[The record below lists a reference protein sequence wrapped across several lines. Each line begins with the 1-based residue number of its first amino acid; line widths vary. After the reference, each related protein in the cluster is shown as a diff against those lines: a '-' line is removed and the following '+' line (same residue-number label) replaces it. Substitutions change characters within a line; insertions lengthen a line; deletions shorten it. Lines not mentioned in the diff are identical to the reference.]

1 MIDGGICGIIPSMEK
16 LFFVVTAGPT
26 REFIDPV
33 RFISNP
39 STGKMGF
46 EIARAAIRRGHAATI
61 VAGPV
66 ALETPRGA
74 ARRDAVSARD
84 MMRETRLALAPL
96 DKSRTVFVATAAVAD
111 WRPAR
116 KAAKKLKKSDMPDTI
131 RLVRNP
137 DILKSVRGVKKI
149 GFAAETGDAVK
160 EAARKCRE
168 KNLEFVVAN
177 DVTLPGAGFGADTNI
192 ATFVRRDGS
201 LERKAIMTKRALA
214 EEIVKSAE
222 RLFI

>member
-1 MIDGGICGIIPSMEK
+1 MKQI
-16 LFFVVTAGPT
+16 FFVITAGPT

-46 EIARAAIRRGHAATI
+46 EIAGAAIRRGHRATI

-66 ALETPRGA
+66 FIDAPRGA
-74 ARRDAVSARD
+74 ERRDAVSARD
-84 MMRETRLALAPL
+84 MMRETRRALAVL

-111 WRPAR
+111 WRPA
-116 KAAKKLKKSDMPDTI
+116 KMAAKKLKKDRMPDTI
-131 RLVRNP
+131 KLVRNP

-149 GFAAETGDAVK
+149 GFAAETGDAVE

-168 KNLEFVVAN
+168 KNLELVVAN
-177 DVTLPGAGFGADTNI
+177 DVTLPGAGFGGDTNI
-192 ATFVRRDGS
+192 ATFVKRDGS
-201 LERKAIMTKRALA
+201 FERKSKMSKRALA
-214 EEIVKSAE
+214 IEIVKFAE
-222 RLFI
+222 SLFD